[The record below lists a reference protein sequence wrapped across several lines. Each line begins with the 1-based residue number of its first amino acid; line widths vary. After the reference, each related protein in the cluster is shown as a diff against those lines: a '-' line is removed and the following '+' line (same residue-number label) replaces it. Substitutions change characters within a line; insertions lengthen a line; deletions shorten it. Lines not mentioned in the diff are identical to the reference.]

1 MGEVSDASGEGGF
14 SIDRE
19 GRGEAV
25 AVGQFVSRSQ
35 FSCTASQFEISV
47 HDFQRQLCD
56 ITENLPRDPGSLR
69 TPQGV
74 VHFAPIHH
82 GHKQLALAVDAQTN
96 QILDFI
102 RPRSIF
108 KEGHQRAGIEDRA
121 LHNLRSRLRSSSRA
135 FSADGSPLREPRRL
149 RMNAAVR
156 GCSTRRFSC
165 STKATWVP
173 SLIEYLRRSLE
184 GMTSWPFVVTVEI
197 SVFIQTPR
205 HGIRDKYSD
214 SLYVSHDLA

>member
-1 MGEVSDASGEGGF
+1 MGEVSVASGEGGF

-19 GRGEAV
+19 GRGKAV
-25 AVGQFVSRSQ
+25 AVGQFVFRSQ

-47 HDFQRQLCD
+47 HDFQRQLCN
-56 ITENLPRDPGSLR
+56 IIENLLRDPGPLR
-69 TPQGV
+69 TPGGV

-82 GHKQLALAVDAQTN
+82 GHKQLALAFDAQTN

-108 KEGHQRAGIEDRA
+108 KESHQRAGIEDGA
-121 LHNLRSRLRSSSRA
+121 LHNLRSRLRSFIRA

-149 RMNAAVR
+149 RMNSGVR

-184 GMTSWPFVVTVEI
+184 GITSWPFVVTVET
-197 SVFIQTPR
+197 SVFVRNPR
-205 HGIRDKYSD
+205 CGIRNKYSD
-214 SLYVSHDLA
+214 SLNVSHDPL

>member
-1 MGEVSDASGEGGF
+1 MGEVFIASSEGGF

-19 GRGEAV
+19 GRGKAV
-25 AVGQFVSRSQ
+25 AVGQFVFRSQ
-35 FSCTASQFEISV
+35 FSCTARQFEISV

-56 ITENLPRDPGSLR
+56 IIENLPRDPGSLH
-69 TPQGV
+69 TPRGV

-82 GHKQLALAVDAQTN
+82 GHEQLALAFDAQTK

-102 RPRSIF
+102 GPRPIF
-108 KEGHQRAGIEDRA
+108 KEGHQRAGIEDGA

-135 FSADGSPLREPRRL
+135 FRADGSPLREPRRL
-149 RMNAAVR
+149 RMNSGVR

-173 SLIEYLRRSLE
+173 SLIEDLRRSLE
-184 GMTSWPFVVTVEI
+184 GMTSWPFVVTVET
-197 SVFIQTPR
+197 SVFMQTPR
-205 HGIRDKYSD
+205 RGIRDKYSD
-214 SLYVSHDLA
+214 SVYVSHDLS